1 MPTETRPFYYR
12 LSMILFMLLL
22 ICIFIYFG
30 SDIIV
35 PFALSV
41 LLAILLIPANSYLE
55 KKKFSRIN
63 AIIVTLACA
72 CIFIFGIIY
81 FLSTQLFAF
90 LDDIPQIRKRIA
102 ELVLTVQK
110 WLQHRFGISI
120 REQTSYINSATDSG
134 PGLVGNT
141 FLSLKDTFFVLSL
154 LPIYTFLILYY
165 RDMLKKFLIDIFKD
179 DNREHVEE
187 VLRES
192 RGVIQ
197 NYMVGLMIEMGIVAL
212 INFLGFLIVGIHY
225 AVFLAVFAAVL
236 NLIPY
241 IGMLIASIFCVIV
254 TLTSSPNTTDAI
266 WTLIVLWVVQF
277 FDNNIIMPRVVG
289 SKVKINSLI
298 TILGVLIG
306 GALCGIP
313 GTFLSIPAIAI
324 LKVIFERV
332 DELKPWGMLLSDNIT
347 SNQPGKIYSRIT
359 AIRRKQ
365 PKKKVAAV
373 YGEKNPQPPV

>member
-1 MPTETRPFYYR
+1 MQTEARPFYYR
-12 LSMILFMLLL
+12 VSMILFMLLL

-41 LLAILLIPANSYLE
+41 LLAILLIPANRYLE

-63 AIIVTLACA
+63 AIVISLGCA
-72 CIFIFGIIY
+72 CILIFGIIY

-90 LDDIPQIRKRIA
+90 LDDIPEIRKRIA

-120 REQTSYINSATDSG
+120 REQTTYIHSATDSG
-134 PGLVGNT
+134 PGIVGNT
-141 FLSLKDTFFVLSL
+141 FVSLKDTFFMVSL

-165 RDMLKKFLIDIFKD
+165 RDMLKKFLIDVFKD
-179 DNREHVEE
+179 GNREHVEE

-197 NYMVGLMIEMGIVAL
+197 NYMVGLLIEMGIVAL
-212 INFLGFLIVGIHY
+212 INFLGFLIIGIQY
-225 AVFLAVFAAVL
+225 AVFLAVLAAVL

-241 IGMLIASIFCVIV
+241 IGMLIASVFCVIV
-254 TLTSSPNTTDAI
+254 TLTTSPNTTDAI
-266 WTLIVLWVVQF
+266 WTLVVLWVVQF

-298 TILGVLIG
+298 TILGVLVG

-313 GTFLSIPAIAI
+313 GTFLSIPGIAI

-359 AIRRKQ
+359 AIRRKP
-365 PKKKVAAV
+365 PKRKL
-373 YGEKNPQPPV
+373 